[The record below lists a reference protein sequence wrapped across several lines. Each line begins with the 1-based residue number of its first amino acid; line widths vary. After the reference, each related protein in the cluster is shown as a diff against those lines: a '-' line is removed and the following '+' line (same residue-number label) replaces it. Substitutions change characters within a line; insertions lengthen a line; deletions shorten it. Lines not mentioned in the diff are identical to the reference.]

1 MMVPVISF
9 FTGGGFLDIG
19 LHRAGF
25 RAVWTNE
32 NNSAFADMYES
43 AMAGLRAATE
53 DDTLPVTVSSR
64 KSIEELSAK
73 VVMREALPKGRP
85 ELFGVVGGPPCPD
98 FSSGGVHAGGSGING
113 RLTKLY
119 VEMVRKLSPDFF
131 IMENVSGL
139 HDVKKHRRFLSSLIK
154 VLREKANYAVDLRV
168 LNALELGVPQ
178 SRERLFVVGFKK
190 ATAIAAAGKEAVSKT
205 EGWLPWPTVAKYV
218 GARHLSWPGTS
229 PFGGTPA
236 CPEGIPAELTVFPS
250 LQGNGDPELLPNG
263 KEFFNAYSK
272 KFWTRAEGDV
282 SAKSFKRLHRHRFS
296 PTVWYGNQEVHLH
309 PWKPRRLSVREA
321 LRIQT
326 VPDEYVLPADQP
338 LSAKFKMICNG
349 VPCVMAEEI
358 GRSVMAFLRRA
369 KEAAGHGPRR

>member
-1 MMVPVISF
+1 MKVPVISF

-32 NNSAFADMYES
+32 NNSAFADMYEF
-43 AMAGLRAATE
+43 AMAGLRSATK
-53 DDTLPVTVSSR
+53 DRSLPMTVSSR
-64 KSIEELSAK
+64 KNMHELTAK
-73 VVMREALPKGRP
+73 GVMREAFPKGRP
-85 ELFGVVGGPPCPD
+85 DLFGVVGGPPCPD
-98 FSSGGVHAGGSGING
+98 FSSGGAHAGGGGING

-119 VEMVRKLSPDFF
+119 MEMVRSLRPDFF

-139 HDVKKHRRFLSSLIK
+139 YAVKKHRRFLSSLIRM
-154 VLREKANYAVDLRV
+154 LRVKADYAVDLRV

-178 SRERLFVVGFKK
+178 SRERLFVVGVKK
-190 ATAIAAAGKEAVSKT
+190 ATAIAGAGKEAVSKT
-205 EGWLPWPTVAKYV
+205 EGWFPWPSVAKYSR
-218 GARHLSWPGTS
+218 ARHLNWPSTS
-229 PFGGTPA
+229 PFGGTP
-236 CPEGIPAELTVFPS
+236 PNLDGIPAELTVLPS
-250 LQGNGDPELLPNG
+250 LQGDGDPELLPNG
-263 KEFFNAYSK
+263 KEFFNAYSE

-338 LSAKFKMICNG
+338 LSAKFKLICNG
-349 VPCVMAEEI
+349 VPCLMAEEL
-358 GRSVMAFLRRA
+358 GWSVMAFLKRAQRTNGDGSRR
-369 KEAAGHGPRR
+369 